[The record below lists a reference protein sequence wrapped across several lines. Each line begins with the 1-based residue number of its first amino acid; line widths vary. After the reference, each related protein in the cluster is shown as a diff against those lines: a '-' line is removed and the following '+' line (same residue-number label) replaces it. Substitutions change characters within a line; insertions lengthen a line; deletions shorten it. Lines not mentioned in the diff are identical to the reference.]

1 MNWKKLFKKNQ
12 GSPYG
17 KEPLFGSSALPLRR
31 EVDEQ
36 KTTSA
41 PVHFTPTK
49 KETGPDWELRRFE
62 LVKMLVAQERR
73 SVVLG
78 KLRASNKQIAANARA
93 MADAA
98 IKELQTHPYETKDES
113 REENE

>member
-12 GSPYG
+12 DSPYG

-31 EVDEQ
+31 EEEEQ
-36 KTTSA
+36 MTTSA
-41 PVHFTPTK
+41 PVHGYLIK

-73 SVVLG
+73 SVALG

-98 IKELQTHPYETKDES
+98 IKELQTHPFQNDDEC
-113 REENE
+113 EKTD

>member
-12 GSPYG
+12 DSPYG

-36 KTTSA
+36 KTTSSR
-41 PVHFTPTK
+41 FITPTK

>member
-31 EVDEQ
+31 EEEQ
-36 KTTSA
+36 MTTSA
-41 PVHFTPTK
+41 PVRVYPIK

-62 LVKMLVAQERR
+62 LVKMLIAQDRR

-78 KLRASNKQIAANARA
+78 KLRVSNKQIAANARA

-98 IKELQTHPYETKDES
+98 IKELQTHPFQNDDEC
-113 REENE
+113 EKTD

>member
-12 GSPYG
+12 DSPYG

-31 EVDEQ
+31 EEEEQ
-36 KTTSA
+36 MATSA

-62 LVKMLVAQERR
+62 LMKMIVAQERR

-78 KLRASNKQIAANARA
+78 KLRASDKQIAARARSI
-93 MADAA
+93 ADAA
-98 IKELQTHPYETKDES
+98 IRELITHPFKNDDEC
-113 REENE
+113 EKTD